1 MKTKVVLGKPV
12 LSERE
17 LLSCSISTLAWVGD
31 AVFELY
37 IRTRLSG
44 ECKATSGTLH
54 HLATQY
60 VSAGGQ
66 AVLAGRLDED
76 NSLFPLEES
85 GRNLLKRA
93 RNFHTSSMPRH
104 AALTDYRKA
113 TAIEALIGW
122 LWLQGKEERASALIA
137 YSLDSPGG
145 VNKQDSETERKPE
158 P

>member
-1 MKTKVVLGKPV
+1 METKTVLGKAV
-12 LSERE
+12 LSEQE

-37 IRTRLSG
+37 IRTKLSC
-44 ECKATSGTLH
+44 ERKAASGALH
-54 HLATQY
+54 RLATQY

-66 AVLAGRLDED
+66 AALAGKLEGE
-76 NSLFPLEES
+76 NCLFPLEES
-85 GRNLLKRA
+85 ERSLLKRA

-113 TAIEALIGW
+113 TAFEALIGW

-137 YSLDSPGG
+137 CLLDSAGVKKEDNEAKREPG
-145 VNKQDSETERKPE
+145 P
-158 P
+158 